1 MRWVLAERR
10 AGPDPSRA
18 DAASGSRRR
27 ASAEVPAGAGPDA
40 LRAALSVLAAD
51 ADVLRASGLDDAG
64 VTGNAGHG
72 AGARVRPRAMVETDL
87 DAVRR
92 VRAAVGDAVRVEPEI
107 LHAPAAP
114 PPTDFL
120 GVAAD
125 VRGFVAAAP
134 TTGSATLAVTV
145 LGGGAPLG
153 GAELTLYLRSGDGV
167 RTAASG
173 VTDADGRARFAFPP
187 LLTPA
192 ALVVVPANGF
202 WSLSV
207 RGPRDGQT
215 VDCPALPAD
224 GPVGWWHESVGV
236 ARPGKTRGRSVRVGV
251 IDTGVGPHPCLEHV
265 IDAGSFVGGAFDP
278 AGGADVGSHGTHV
291 CGIVG
296 ARPVEAGRY
305 AGVAPGARLYSARV
319 FPPDGGANQMDI
331 SDALDALSA
340 VHEVDLANLSLGA
353 PVGSEIERDAILDA
367 LERGTLCVCAAG
379 NEAGAVS
386 FPAAFAE
393 TVAVS
398 ALGAEGRA
406 PPGTLSASR
415 LPGAPGRFG
424 DDGLYLASFS
434 CFGPEIGCAAPGV
447 GIVSTVPARPGS
459 AGPAAPYAAMDGT
472 SMASPL
478 ACGAL
483 AAILAGSGTYRAM
496 PRGAARAALARRLL
510 RTRCRDIGLD
520 PVFQGRGVPSVGA
533 AVAGTAYPPA

>member
-1 MRWVLAERR
+1 M
-10 AGPDPSRA
+10 
-18 DAASGSRRR
+18 
-27 ASAEVPAGAGPDA
+27 
-40 LRAALSVLAAD
+40 
-51 ADVLRASGLDDAG
+51 
-64 VTGNAGHG
+64 
-72 AGARVRPRAMVETDL
+72 
-87 DAVRR
+87 
-92 VRAAVGDAVRVEPEI
+92 
-107 LHAPAAP
+107 
-114 PPTDFL
+114 
-120 GVAAD
+120 
-125 VRGFVAAAP
+125 
-134 TTGSATLAVTV
+134 
-145 LGGGAPLG
+145 
-153 GAELTLYLRSGDGV
+153 
-167 RTAASG
+167 
-173 VTDADGRARFAFPP
+173 
-187 LLTPA
+187 
-192 ALVVVPANGF
+192 VPANGF

-207 RGPRDGQT
+207 RGPRDGQI

-224 GPVGWWHESVGV
+224 GPVGWWHEAVGV

-265 IDAGSFVGGAFDP
+265 IDVGSFVGGAFDP

-296 ARPVEAGRY
+296 ARSVEPGQY
-305 AGVAPGARLYSARV
+305 AGVAPGVRLYSARV

-415 LPGAPGRFG
+415 LPEAPGRFG

-434 CFGPEIGCAAPGV
+434 CFGPEIGCAAPGA
-447 GIVSTVPARPGS
+447 GIVSTVPARPGP
-459 AGPAAPYAAMDGT
+459 AGPTGRAGSPAPYAAPYAALDGT

-496 PRGAARAALARRLL
+496 PRDATRAALARRLL

-520 PVFQGRGVPSVGA
+520 PAFQGRGVPTVGA